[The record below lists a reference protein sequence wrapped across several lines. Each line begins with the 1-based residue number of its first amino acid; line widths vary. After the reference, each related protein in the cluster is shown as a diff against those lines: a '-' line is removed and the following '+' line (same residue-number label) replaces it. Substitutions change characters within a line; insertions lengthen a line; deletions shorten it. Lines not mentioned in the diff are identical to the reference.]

1 MTFHS
6 RPRPKVQ
13 HWPKPKKPLFVSKPK
28 KPLFVS
34 KPKGGAR

>member
-1 MTFHS
+1 MTFHA

-28 KPLFVS
+28 
-34 KPKGGAR
+34 GGAR

>member
-6 RPRPKVQ
+6 KPRPKVQ

-28 KPLFVS
+28 
-34 KPKGGAR
+34 GAK